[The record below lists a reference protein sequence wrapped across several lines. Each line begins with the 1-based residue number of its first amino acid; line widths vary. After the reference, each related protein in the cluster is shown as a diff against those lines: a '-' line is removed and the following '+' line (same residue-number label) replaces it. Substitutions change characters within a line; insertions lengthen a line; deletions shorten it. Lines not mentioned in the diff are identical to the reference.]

1 MKKLVLF
8 IFLVLMW
15 CNVAFAKI
23 GDVYYCEMNK
33 IVKTE
38 DTKVVEFTN
47 QKFKFKREKNILKF
61 GSDGFFNNYEMVI
74 LKNNGEYFWGGGE
87 YSRMIYLK
95 DKFVFS
101 NLLNISK
108 DKDSENPVHRIY
120 SIVATC
126 EIF

>member
-1 MKKLVLF
+1 
-8 IFLVLMW
+8 MW

-61 GSDGFFNNYEMVI
+61 GSDGFFNNYGVCF
-74 LKNNGEYFWGGGE
+74 GVC
-87 YSRMIYLK
+87 S
-95 DKFVFS
+95 
-101 NLLNISK
+101 
-108 DKDSENPVHRIY
+108 
-120 SIVATC
+120 
-126 EIF
+126 